1 MRELFSMDKHDY
13 DPALPRFVRPSVR
26 AIIRRGG
33 KVAMEHVTRYGYY
46 KFPGGGI
53 DTGETQLETLC
64 RETREEAGL
73 VVRPE
78 TAKPYG
84 MVPRIRLSK
93 DGGHIFEQMNY
104 YYLCDVL
111 PDPVPTDRD
120 AYEIEEGFT
129 LEWADP
135 KAVIDANLAADAKGL
150 GWGMPWREA
159 QVLQMLQDEGYFA

>member
-1 MRELFSMDKHDY
+1 MDLCDY

-26 AIIRRGG
+26 AIILRGG
-33 KVAMEHVTRYGYY
+33 KVAMEYVTRDGYY

-53 DTGETQLETLC
+53 DEGETQIETLC

-93 DGGHIFEQMNY
+93 DGEHIFEQMNY
-104 YYLCDVL
+104 YYLCGVL
-111 PDPVPTDRD
+111 PDPVPTNRD

-135 KAVIDANLAADAKGL
+135 KTVIAANLAADAKGL

-159 QVLQMLQDEGYFA
+159 HVLQMLVDEDYFA

>member
-1 MRELFSMDKHDY
+1 MRMLFSMDRHDY

-26 AIIRRGG
+26 AIILRGG
-33 KVAMEHVTRYGYY
+33 KVAMEYVTRYGYY

-53 DTGETQLETLC
+53 DAGETQLETLC

-93 DGGHIFEQMNY
+93 DGDHIFEQMNY
-104 YYLCDVL
+104 YYLCEVE
-111 PDPVPTDRD
+111 PNPVPTDRD
-120 AYEIEEGFT
+120 VYEIEEGFT

-135 KAVIDANLAADAKGL
+135 KVVIAANLAADAKGL
-150 GWGMPWREA
+150 GWGMPLREA
-159 QVLQMLQDEGYFA
+159 RVLQMLFDEGCIA